1 MMAAGWSAG
10 EENQNQGGGWRRKSK
25 PGGRLFGLFVS
36 REEEGDGATVW
47 RPKNSKP
54 GLLQLFCFAKWGG
67 AGWNEG
73 RGGQRELLRGR
84 ICGEKRRGGSVG
96 GWFW

>member
-1 MMAAGWSAG
+1 VDL
-10 EENQNQGGGWRRKSK
+10 WRRCCLTVWTALMARWACCWMVFTPVGGSGLWWL
-25 PGGRLFGLFVS
+25 PVGRLEKKIKTRGRLVGLFVS

-67 AGWNEG
+67 AGGNEG
-73 RGGQRELLRGR
+73 RGG
-84 ICGEKRRGGSVG
+84 
-96 GWFW
+96 